1 MGIFR
6 TEPAY
11 DRSHILEAA
20 SRARARKRYRKAAAL
35 YRRVL
40 AVEPSNVEL
49 HARLAPL
56 LAATGNAFDAWTSY
70 RACARA
76 ALVEKRLEQAAT
88 IYREAARCLP
98 REIAAWEELASTE
111 RKRGRDKEAVEAL
124 LEGRRR
130 FAGRR
135 FRPHAIS
142 LLRRAREIDPASAE
156 IAIDLARLLARS
168 GQESEAQLLLD
179 KLAPQT
185 AGRDLRRVRGAQWR
199 IAPTVGNTWRWI
211 HAAATSGR
219 EPENG
224 RRSRIHA

>member
-1 MGIFR
+1 MAIFGA
-6 TEPAY
+6 EPAY
-11 DRSHILEAA
+11 DRSRILEAA
-20 SRARARKRYRKAAAL
+20 SRARQRKRYRKAAAL

-40 AVEPSNVEL
+40 AVEPANVEL

-76 ALVEKRLEQAAT
+76 ALAEKRLEQAGA
-88 IYREAARCLP
+88 IYRDAARCLP

-111 RKRGRDKEAVEAL
+111 RKRGRDKEALEAL

-130 FAGRR
+130 FTARR
-135 FRPHAIS
+135 FRPQAIS
-142 LLRRAREIDPASAE
+142 LLRRAREIDPWSPS
-156 IAIDLARLLARS
+156 IVIDLARLLTRS
-168 GQESEAQLLLD
+168 DQESEAQMLLE
-179 KLAPQT
+179 KLAQET
-185 AGRDLRRVRGAQWR
+185 SGRDLRRVRSAQWR
-199 IAPTVGNTWRWI
+199 ISPTLGNTWRWL

-219 EPENG
+219 EAEKG